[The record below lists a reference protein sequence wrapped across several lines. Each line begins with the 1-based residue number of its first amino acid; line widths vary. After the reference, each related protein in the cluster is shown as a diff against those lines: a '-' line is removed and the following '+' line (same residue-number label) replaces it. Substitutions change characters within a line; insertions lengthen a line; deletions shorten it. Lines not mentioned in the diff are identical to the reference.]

1 MSSSVYDDDDDLLG
15 DPTTIE
21 EIVEVELEEQEEAEG
36 SDNDQNHVEDG
47 HAETE
52 ENPLPELQTAP
63 EGVPVDPKKK
73 RVVKNPQPK
82 LNPVRL
88 MGPRGIAV
96 LEDTFKDFQFSGK
109 GFEKSDLNQLMKR
122 LEHWAHRLFPKFT
135 FDDCLQKI
143 ETLGHKKEVK
153 TYVKRLRMGLVNE
166 VEPTSLCDEVNEK
179 EEQVDEPIDAFD
191 ALIGQQ
197 LSLSHVS
204 QAHMAH
210 QNASLPSAQ
219 PQTQSVV
226 KTLTEEQKE
235 RMRRNR
241 LIAEQRKLERLKAQ
255 QMASLNEVPEAT
267 QDYNS
272 SSNDHLNPQNTNDA
286 VISTETETSAA
297 SQNSANINQTDNMM
311 ELDLQSS

>member
-1 MSSSVYDDDDDLLG
+1 MSSSVYDDDDLLG

-36 SDNDQNHVEDG
+36 SDNDQNVGEDG
-47 HAETE
+47 IADAEE
-52 ENPLPELQTAP
+52 HEVPEIPTAP
-63 EGVPVDPKKK
+63 EGVAVEPKKK

-82 LNPVRL
+82 LNPARL

-96 LEDTFKDFQFSGK
+96 LEDTFKDFEFHGK

-143 ETLGHKKEVK
+143 ENLGHKKEVK
-153 TYVKRLRMGLVNE
+153 TYVKRVRMGLVNE
-166 VEPTSLCDEVNEK
+166 VELPSLNDEVDEK
-179 EEQVDEPIDAFD
+179 EEQIDEPIDAFD

-204 QAHMAH
+204 QPYTAL
-210 QNASLPSAQ
+210 QDASQSSAQ
-219 PQTQSVV
+219 PQVQTAV

-241 LIAEQRKLERLKAQ
+241 LLAEQRKLERLKAQ
-255 QMASLNEVPEAT
+255 QLASRNEVPET
-267 QDYNS
+267 MEDNIP
-272 SSNDHLNPQNTNDA
+272 SSNDNLYPQNTSDA

-297 SQNSANINQTDNMM
+297 SQHSANNDQIDNM
-311 ELDLQSS
+311 